1 MLGQR
6 RGDGSDGVFK
16 ATKRV
21 KHFLCHCIIH
31 RMRGKASIL
40 DGRRLLLWRRLIDL
54 NEGGAS
60 DLVRLIFDNM
70 RRKVD
75 VLEQLRPGSQRISQ
89 LIHHLTSLLLDNP
102 RIASEWCGLLVFG
115 ALLIDKSR
123 RVDIQIVVL

>member
-1 MLGQR
+1 
-6 RGDGSDGVFK
+6 
-16 ATKRV
+16 
-21 KHFLCHCIIH
+21 
-31 RMRGKASIL
+31 MRGKASIL
-40 DGRRLLLWRRLIDL
+40 DGGRLLLWRRLIDL

-60 DLVRLIFDNM
+60 DLVWLVF
-70 RRKVD
+70 D

-89 LIHHLTSLLLDNP
+89 LIHHLTSLLLDDP